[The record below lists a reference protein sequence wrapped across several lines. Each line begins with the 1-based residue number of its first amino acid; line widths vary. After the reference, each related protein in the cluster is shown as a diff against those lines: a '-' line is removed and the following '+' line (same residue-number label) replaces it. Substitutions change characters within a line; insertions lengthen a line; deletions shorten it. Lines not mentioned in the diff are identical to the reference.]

1 MEAGTR
7 AMFSSWMSCHYHNG
21 NIPCIEKIAQW
32 LKDHGG
38 FFPNPWPTRGHNIPG
53 HGDEGIH
60 FTSWTPGL
68 AMTQAK
74 GIMDEL
80 WDAREA
86 LTDDD
91 EMDLEEWFDDHRRF
105 VRGAPENRDEPRAG
119 NGHRSASK
127 SRSPV
132 RDRADSYKDMYLR
145 EANLNVTLR
154 SENALLHADIVR
166 LKSLATDDRT
176 SANLSN

>member
-1 MEAGTR
+1 
-7 AMFSSWMSCHYHNG
+7 MFSSWLNCHYHNG

-38 FFPNPWPTRGHNIPG
+38 FIPNPCPTRGHDIRGLRDRMPG
-53 HGDEGIH
+53 
-60 FTSWTPGL
+60 WNPGL

-74 GIMDEL
+74 GIVDEM
-80 WDAREA
+80 WDARDA
-86 LTDDD
+86 LSEDD
-91 EMDLEEWFDDHRRF
+91 EFEMEEWLEDYQIWA
-105 VRGAPENRDEPRAG
+105 RGAAAPAAPENRDEPCAG
-119 NGHRSASK
+119 NGHRSASR